1 MQFDNVPDSTD
12 VSEQEGEGGGDM
24 SAAVLEGK
32 AKELMAEEGY
42 LDGMMKDTNPAKYER
57 INREITDLF
66 DKAEKR
72 QGEEAVVDAKRAES
86 QEQARSEAEQGVIVQ
101 EGEEEMRLLNELGF
115 DSPIPKDITA
125 GDVAVL
131 KMERL
136 ARQGNYNDFLPLIK
150 GEILRL
156 GGTPYP
162 QQVIDVF
169 LAMDDE
175 TRLEHALVEIRK
187 ILQAGREQSRIKKE

>member
-1 MQFDNVPDSTD
+1 MQFDNVPGSTD
-12 VSEQEGEGGGDM
+12 VSEQEDEGGGDM
-24 SAAVLEGK
+24 SAAMLEGK

-42 LDGMMKDTNPAKYER
+42 LDATLKGTNPAKYER

-72 QGEEAVVDAKRAES
+72 QGEEAVVDAEQAES
-86 QEQARSEAEQGVIVQ
+86 QEKARSASERAVIIEEAKA
-101 EGEEEMRLLNELGF
+101 EMALLNELGF
-115 DSPIPKDITA
+115 DSEIPKNITA
-125 GDVAVL
+125 AEVAIL
-131 KMERL
+131 RMERL
-136 ARQGNYNDFLPLIK
+136 ARQGNYNEFLPLVRS
-150 GEILRL
+150 EVLRL

-187 ILQAGREQSRIKKE
+187 ILQAGRQ

>member
-12 VSEQEGEGGGDM
+12 VSEQEDEGGGDM
-24 SAAVLEGK
+24 SAAMLEGK

-42 LDGMMKDTNPAKYER
+42 LDATLKDTNPAKYER
-57 INREITDLF
+57 IHREITSLF

-72 QGEEAVVDAKRAES
+72 QGEEAVIDAERAAS
-86 QEQARSEAEQGVIVQ
+86 QEQARSEAERAVLM
-101 EGEEEMRLLNELGF
+101 EAAKEEMLLLNELGF

-125 GDVAVL
+125 GDVKVL
-131 KMERL
+131 RMERL

-187 ILQAGREQSRIKKE
+187 VLQAGRQ